1 VIQSLSRHTLR
12 TVVSP
17 TLFGLGLILTWELI
31 CDAFKVSKFV
41 IPRPSAIGPMFFSH
55 WDVIWPNAL
64 QTLSTTF
71 TGFAI
76 GVSLGFLLGI
86 ALGASASLH
95 KTIFATLIGI
105 NNVPK
110 VAFTPLMVLWVGLG
124 TIPAVMTSAFIVIF
138 PIAIVVS
145 ASVAAM
151 DPELND
157 VMRSLGASRWLALL
171 KIGIPQAMPSFFAAV
186 KIAITLALVGSFL
199 SESVAANRGLGYMMS
214 RAASDFDVE
223 LVFSGLVSLVAIAVA
238 LFVVVIA
245 AERRIVGW
253 AYRKGGTA

>member
-1 VIQSLSRHTLR
+1 MNALSSRTVR

-17 TLFGLGLILTWELI
+17 TLFALALIASWELI
-31 CDAFKVSKFV
+31 CDAFRVSKFV
-41 IPRPSAIGPMFFSH
+41 IPRPLAIGPMFISH
-55 WDVIWPNAL
+55 WDVIWPNTL
-64 QTLSTTF
+64 QTLGTTALGLVIGI
-71 TGFAI
+71 GF
-76 GVSLGFLLGI
+76 GFLLGV

-95 KTIFATLIGI
+95 KTIFATLIAI

-124 TIPAVMTSAFIVIF
+124 TIPAVMTAALIVVL

-145 ASVAAM
+145 GSVAAM

-157 VMRSLGASRWLALL
+157 VMRSLGASRFLALV
-171 KIGIPQAMPSFFAAV
+171 KIGIPQSMPSFFAAL
-186 KIAITLALVGSFL
+186 KIAITLALIGSFL
-199 SESVAANRGLGYMMS
+199 SETVAANRGLGYMMS

-223 LVFSGLVSLVAIAVA
+223 LVFSGLASLVLIALVLYA
-238 LFVVVIA
+238 LVIVV
-245 AERRIVGW
+245 ERRVVGW